1 MRFKKLDMSNDI
13 DKNILLTYFFKKLNT
28 KIDKNELLSMSSIFY
43 DSEQKKLNAHTKRFQ
58 EKLEPYKN
66 INVEEEDVIETLKKA
81 LDEELRIEEELV
93 QCSLQ
98 FENNIDY
105 FYITVIG
112 VDFFLI
118 EKELRTP

>member
-66 INVEEEDVIETLKKA
+66 INVEKEDVIETLKKA